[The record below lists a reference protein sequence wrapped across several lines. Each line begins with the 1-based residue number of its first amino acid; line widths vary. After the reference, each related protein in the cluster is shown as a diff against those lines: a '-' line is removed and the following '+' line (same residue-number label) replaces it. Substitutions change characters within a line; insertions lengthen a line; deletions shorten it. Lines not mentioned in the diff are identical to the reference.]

1 MKRNLFQLLII
12 LLITV
17 SCKKETLKNSDDE
30 FPPLGTLKLFSNVVV
45 LNNSSNLAITQATV
59 NSLTINSTSQID
71 SLIVGNIIIG
81 APTSFFPN
89 GFLRKILS
97 INTSGSKKII
107 QTEPTTLDFV
117 IEECNIKEIITFQ
130 DWTTRQTS
138 SSFSSSLNCILYDR
152 DGNNSTENDRIKVT
166 GTLEFEP
173 SVILELKRKKG
184 SSITFD
190 YAKIGYKHTFT
201 KSFKFDANLA
211 SLSFDTSV
219 NIATFKTLTPV
230 PIAGI
235 IYVTPSVK
243 LSVGAEGEISAN
255 MSFEAT
261 DKSEF
266 TLYKEYYDNSF
277 KPMKSIPISNPTTVD
292 FDLSGRA
299 SVEVYLKTKLELK
312 FYEFVGINASCKTY
326 LKGDAEYSTSTP
338 NQIDYCL
345 KAGLKGGVGVELNAF
360 GLKLA
365 EGELEAKFWEEKLPK
380 IGSFDPCS
388 SLFLQLPTN
397 GLVAHYNFNGNTND
411 NSGNGNNGSVVG
423 TSNYSGTD
431 RKNNVNSSFTFDGNT
446 YISIPDANSLD
457 MGTNELSI
465 SMWVKINI
473 PNSVGYRLIDKA
485 TPNSP
490 NSGYSFD
497 SYSGTQGTGMRLTA
511 IGSNVTLPY
520 PSFSYTLNTW
530 HHLVV
535 SFKAGESRFYLDG
548 AYVGGSYHN
557 GTNTIKN
564 MSLPLIIGASN
575 NSYSFKY
582 KGQMDDIRLFNREIT
597 ESEIVALYNE

>member
-12 LLITV
+12 LIITI
-17 SCKKETLKNSDDE
+17 SCKKETANNSNDD
-30 FPPLGTLKLFSNVVV
+30 FPPLGTLKLFSNVVI

-71 SLIVGNIIIG
+71 SLIIGNIIIG

-89 GFLRKILS
+89 GFLRKIIS
-97 INTSGSKKII
+97 INTSGTSKII

-117 IEECNIKEIITFQ
+117 IEECNIKEDITFQ
-130 DWTTRQTS
+130 DWTRRQTS
-138 SSFSSSLNCILYDR
+138 SSISQSLNCVLYDR
-152 DGNNSTENDRIKVT
+152 DGNNTTDNDRIDIV
-166 GTLEFEP
+166 GSVELVP
-173 SVILELKRKKG
+173 SAILELKRIKG
-184 SSITFD
+184 RSITFD
-190 YAKIGYKHTFT
+190 YAKIGYKQTFT
-201 KSFKFDANLA
+201 KSVIFNADLA
-211 SLSFDTSV
+211 SLSFDTS
-219 NIATFKTLTPV
+219 ITLATFKTPTPLL
-230 PIAGI
+230 IAGL
-235 IYVTPSVK
+235 IYVTPSIK

-255 MSFEAT
+255 MTFGA
-261 DKSEF
+261 DDVSEF
-266 TLYKEYYDNSF
+266 TIYKEYYDNSF
-277 KPMKSIPISNPTTVD
+277 KPLKYNKSASPSNVN
-292 FDLSGRA
+292 FDLTGKA
-299 SVEVYLKTKLELK
+299 LLEVYLKTKLELK
-312 FYEFVGINASCKTY
+312 FYEFIGVNASCKTY
-326 LKGDAEYSTSTP
+326 LNGSVEYSTSTP

-360 GLKLA
+360 GLQLA
-365 EGELEAKFWEEKLPK
+365 EAETEAKFWEEKLPK

-411 NSGNGNNGSVVG
+411 ISGNGNNGSVVG

-446 YISIPDANSLD
+446 YISIPDAISLD

-465 SMWVKINI
+465 SMWVKINT